1 MSNDNGSQMA
11 SFLKNHPRLAGV
23 LFAALVA
30 LTQVGSASAAIAMTI
45 D

>member
-1 MSNDNGSQMA
+1 MSDGNSNQMA

-30 LTQVGSASAAIAMTI
+30 LTQVGSASAAIAVTI

>member
-1 MSNDNGSQMA
+1 MSNGNSGTVA
-11 SFLKNHPRLAGV
+11 AFLKDHPRLAGV

-30 LTQVGSASAAIAMTI
+30 LTQIGSASAAMAGTI

>member
-1 MSNDNGSQMA
+1 MSDDNGSQIA

-30 LTQVGSASAAIAMTI
+30 LTQVGSAAAAMGGTI

>member
-1 MSNDNGSQMA
+1 MANDNGSKMA
-11 SFLKNHPRLAGV
+11 SFLKNHPRLAGI

-30 LTQVGSASAAIAMTI
+30 LTQVGSAAAAVGMTI

>member
-1 MSNDNGSQMA
+1 MSDGNSTQMA

-23 LFAALVA
+23 LFAALLA
-30 LTQVGSASAAIAMTI
+30 LTQVGSASAAIAVTI

>member
-1 MSNDNGSQMA
+1 MSDNDSSKMA
-11 SFLKNHPRLAGV
+11 SFLKNHPRLSGV

-30 LTQVGSASAAIAMTI
+30 LTQVGSASAAIGLTI